1 MMLETINLRDKDPL
15 VYGFIAGLLGTLGDE
30 VIHWGAVYLGIA
42 GSTTGHYLSQLMFP
56 HQEVTLLRLL
66 LGEFTHLLA
75 GGIFGITIVILL
87 YLTGCRYALLKGLGA
102 GAASWIFHV
111 AIIPNLV
118 IPRPYIY
125 RTFNEALVDLVAH
138 LVWGI
143 IAALFILKTMCAD
156 PGEHHQTQGNLC
168 QPQAKPLPPAPD
180 KGIRDNL
187 THPRQA
193 TGLLR
198 TGRLTALGQRL
209 YQIIRRYW

>member
-1 MMLETINLRDKDPL
+1 MMLESINLRDKDPL
-15 VYGFIAGLLGTLGDE
+15 VYGFIAGLLGTLCDE

-56 HQEVTLLRLL
+56 HLEVTLPRLL

-75 GGIFGITIVILL
+75 GGIFGITIVIIF

-125 RTFNEALVDLVAH
+125 RTFNEALVDFVAH
-138 LVWGI
+138 LVWGLI
-143 IAALFILKTMCAD
+143 TALFLLKTMGTG
-156 PGEHHQTQGNLC
+156 PGGHHRAQENLC
-168 QPQAKPLPPAPD
+168 QPQAKPLPPTPG
-180 KGIRDNL
+180 KGASDLPN
-187 THPRQA
+187 PRQA
-193 TGLLR
+193 TGLPR

-209 YQIIRRYW
+209 CQTIRRYW